1 MCLYVCRRGLRF
13 QQVAILLAR
22 GAGAADAYLR
32 QVSRIRPF
40 YLHVGFNNPHPSFDS
55 AQEFMGM
62 YADVEPPPPVGGVER
77 DPDYWR
83 QFVACVTELDMLIGR
98 VMKSLEKNGMLENT
112 IVVYTSDH
120 GDMVEDH
127 GAKGKTVMYEG
138 SIRVPFI
145 ASGPGIPKG
154 RVVETLAE
162 LFDVGKTFCDFAGVE
177 SHPYDQ
183 GESMK
188 LVLTGEADV
197 HREDV
202 FAEMGS
208 DKMIRDGK
216 YKLMY
221 GDFMREDRAD
231 YTEDPFGEH
240 QKRQR
245 PVTLMP
251 DKVSLYDL
259 ENDPWEERDLSDD
272 PAHQNVLWEMKE
284 KLMQRMIRNSQAIV

>member
-1 MCLYVCRRGLRF
+1 MSDRPNIVFIISDHHRF
-13 QQVAILLAR
+13 DYMGCAGSSSIQTPNMDRLAENGTR
-22 GAGAADAYLR
+22 ITGMHCNVPLC
-32 QVSRIRPF
+32 VPSRIAISTGRYPART
-40 YLHVGFNNPHPSFDS
+40 GC
-55 AQEFMGM
+55 
-62 YADVEPPPPVGGVER
+62 
-77 DPDYWR
+77 WR
-83 QFVACVTELDMLIGR
+83 SRCVFAAGESDMLIGR